1 MREFDIE
8 KMLFTIS
15 PEKHGKE
22 EVINLLCQHPEV
34 QFVSFVGIDLS
45 GHDTDEKIPVK
56 TFIQN
61 MDKLLKYGVQTDGS
75 SVALPKIA
83 KLGNSLDRKS
93 VV

>member
-34 QFVSFVGIDLS
+34 QFVSFVGIDLG
-45 GHDTDEKIPVK
+45 GHDTDEKIHEL
-56 TFIQN
+56 I
-61 MDKLLKYGVQTDGS
+61 DYSLKLEACRPMVP
-75 SVALPKIA
+75 ALPYLK
-83 KLGNSLDRKS
+83 SLNLEMQKS
-93 VV
+93 ILFRTYL